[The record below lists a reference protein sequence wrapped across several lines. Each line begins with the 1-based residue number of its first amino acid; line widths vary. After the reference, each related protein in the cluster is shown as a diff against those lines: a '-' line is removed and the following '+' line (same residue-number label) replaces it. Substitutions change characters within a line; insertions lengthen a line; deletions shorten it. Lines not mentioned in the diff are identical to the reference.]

1 MAKPKSTA
9 EPSILSRVRLRP
21 LLPEEPPRFDQL
33 LQEPHYLTGGRL
45 HLRPQGQSKRDTGAG
60 SSPAAGD
67 FFCAQYDSG
76 WSKENGRLQRWQA
89 QRVGLSPEEAGL
101 CGCWQMVAVKR
112 ERQTLRRGQVVEEQS
127 QLSYYVSSLSVEQ
140 RTAAEMAGH
149 IREHWAAC
157 ESASHYRHSQACAP
171 SCGAERLGS
180 RRRQPRSFMAY
191 LRSWP
196 VTSQNSS
203 ISIVLPRFPVRWA

>member
-9 EPSILSRVRLRP
+9 EPSILSRVRLLP

-45 HLRPQGQSKRDTGAG
+45 HLRPQKQSKRDTGAG

-101 CGCWQMVAVKR
+101 CDCWQMVAVKR
-112 ERQTLRRGQVVEEQS
+112 ERQRPGRGGVEPTQLLRQQSERGAKDGRRDGRPHPRTLGGVRKCLP
-127 QLSYYVSSLSVEQ
+127 LS
-140 RTAAEMAGH
+140 
-149 IREHWAAC
+149 
-157 ESASHYRHSQACAP
+157 P
-171 SCGAERLGS
+171 
-180 RRRQPRSFMAY
+180 
-191 LRSWP
+191 
-196 VTSQNSS
+196 
-203 ISIVLPRFPVRWA
+203 